1 MCLLIT
7 WIYFGLQPGIQ
18 QGTKLKCHRPER
30 KFKKNNK
37 KNQGLLWQISVW
49 KREGI
54 GQQFAQG
61 GLAWH
66 TGCFL
71 LLLLSLEEKHFGSA
85 CRTATMD
92 ISSHAALCTQGYN
105 LSINNPL
112 QINEGILSGYFKDLL
127 H

>member
-49 KREGI
+49 KCEGI
-54 GQQFAQG
+54 GQQLAQG
-61 GLAWH
+61 GLWP
-66 TGCFL
+66 G
-71 LLLLSLEEKHFGSA
+71 
-85 CRTATMD
+85 
-92 ISSHAALCTQGYN
+92 TQGASCYYFSLLRRN
-105 LSINNPL
+105 
-112 QINEGILSGYFKDLL
+112 ILAQLAELPRWIFQAMQHYALKATICP
-127 H
+127 